1 MAPPLD
7 ESVVLLAS
15 PLDVPPVAVMLP
27 PPPPLEVGATSPL
40 PELEGPPLV
49 PVPSEFA
56 DAENDSD
63 SAGSPHDMTNMAS
76 THDDATADPLEGKA
90 SRIAPR

>member
-1 MAPPLD
+1 MRARVNRASSTFLR
-7 ESVVLLAS
+7 VALA
-15 PLDVPPVAVMLP
+15 LVAAWSAACTKAL
-27 PPPPLEVGATSPL
+27 
-40 PELEGPPLV
+40 
-49 PVPSEFA
+49 PSEFA